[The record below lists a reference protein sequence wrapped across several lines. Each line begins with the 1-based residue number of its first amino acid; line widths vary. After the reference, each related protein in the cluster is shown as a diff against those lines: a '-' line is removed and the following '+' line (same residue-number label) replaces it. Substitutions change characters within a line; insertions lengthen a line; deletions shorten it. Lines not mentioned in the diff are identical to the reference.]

1 MGGHPEQSGGG
12 RGVRGDDNY
21 EETYA
26 KETGETR
33 QLPEE
38 DRSSSRPTTKFRV
51 EFKVTREN
59 IRWHRHR
66 RRGVHDVHTHVM
78 GYHELVHGTARFA
91 QVYSAVNA
99 ET

>member
-1 MGGHPEQSGGG
+1 MGGHPERSNEGI
-12 RGVRGDDNY
+12 
-21 EETYA
+21 EE
-26 KETGETR
+26 
-33 QLPEE
+33 
-38 DRSSSRPTTKFRV
+38 FRV

-78 GYHELVHGTARFA
+78 GYHELVHGTACFA